1 MFSICIETS
10 CDETSIAICRLED
23 VVGHAYQNLY
33 GKINSLEVVGA
44 LTHSQIKNHQQFGG
58 VVPEY
63 GARLHA
69 EQIHS
74 LFQIL
79 LDFVSQK
86 TSLQPRD
93 VLSQVEYIFV
103 AGEVGLVSALRVGQE
118 FAKSVRY
125 FLQKQTQKQ
134 IELKVIS
141 HLIGHIF
148 SCFYQIELK
157 KDWQTGILE
166 STTNVVEQFQDEEIF
181 PHLHLLVSGGN
192 TQIILLSSP
201 TNWQIVGKTIDDAA
215 GECFDKIG
223 RMLGLPYPGGVL
235 ISQIAVLE
243 EQNYFDFPVS
253 MKHTDSFNLSYSGL
267 KTAVRYFLQK
277 PPIKG
282 FVIEK
287 PLKKAEIL
295 ELLESPLENL
305 NFKLKF
311 IKQTCISAQTVIIK
325 QLINQFGK
333 AIKQFNPKSIGLSGG
348 VSANLLLRNKIL
360 EFGISPTFITQLPLT
375 GDNAV
380 MIGLA
385 GVVDKSFRLP

>member
-1 MFSICIETS
+1 MFFISIETS
-10 CDETSIAICRLED
+10 CDETSVAICHIND
-23 VVGHAYQNLY
+23 MVDYVDHLY
-33 GKINSLEVVGA
+33 SRINSIEVVGA

-69 EQIHS
+69 EQIHW
-74 LFQIL
+74 LFEIL
-79 LDFVSQK
+79 LDFVSKK
-86 TSLQPRD
+86 TFLQPQE
-93 VLSQVEYIFV
+93 VLNQVECIFV
-103 AGEVGLVSALRVGQE
+103 TGEVGLVSALRVGQE
-118 FAKSVRY
+118 FVKSVRY
-125 FLQKQTQKQ
+125 FLQKQTHKQ
-134 IELKVIS
+134 IDLKVIN
-141 HLIGHIF
+141 HLTGHIF
-148 SCFYQIELK
+148 SCFYQRELK
-157 KDWQTGILE
+157 KDFQTGILE
-166 STTNVVEQFQDEEIF
+166 SITNIAEQFQDEEIF

-201 TNWQIVGKTIDDAA
+201 TNWQIVGRTIDDAA

-235 ISQIAVLE
+235 VSQIAGLE

-253 MKHTDSFNLSYSGL
+253 MRHADSLNLSYSGL

-277 PPIKG
+277 PTVKG

-287 PLKKAEIL
+287 PLKKTEIS

-305 NFKLKF
+305 NCKLKF
-311 IKQTCISAQTVIIK
+311 IKQACISAQTVIIK
-325 QLINQFGK
+325 QLINQFSK
-333 AIKQFNPKSIGLSGG
+333 AVKQFNPKSVGLSGG
-348 VSANLLLRNKIL
+348 VSANPLLRNKIL
-360 EFGISPTFITQLPLT
+360 EFSIFPTFITQLPLT

-385 GVVDKSFRLP
+385 GVVDKN